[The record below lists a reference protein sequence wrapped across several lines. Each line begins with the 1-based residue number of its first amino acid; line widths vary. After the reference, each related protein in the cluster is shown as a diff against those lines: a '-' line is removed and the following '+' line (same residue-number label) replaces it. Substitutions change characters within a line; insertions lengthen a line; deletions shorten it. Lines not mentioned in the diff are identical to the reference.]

1 MEIPIPG
8 IMFAA
13 IVSLGIFY
21 YYNRKATLRREE
33 KRDRLNSIRE
43 AYMNAIQGNLNNNAD
58 KPNDNFM

>member
-33 KRDRLNSIRE
+33 KRDRLNSRRQV
-43 AYMNAIQGNLNNNAD
+43 YMNVMPGNPNKNAG
-58 KPNDNFM
+58 

>member
-33 KRDRLNSIRE
+33 KRERLKSRRE
-43 AYMNAIQGNLNNNAD
+43 GYMNVMPGNSNKNTG
-58 KPNDNFM
+58 KPSDTFI

>member
-21 YYNRKATLRREE
+21 YYNRKVTLRREE
-33 KRDRLNSIRE
+33 KRERLKRRRE
-43 AYMNAIQGNLNNNAD
+43 GYMNAMTGNPNKNTG
-58 KPNDNFM
+58 KPSDTFI